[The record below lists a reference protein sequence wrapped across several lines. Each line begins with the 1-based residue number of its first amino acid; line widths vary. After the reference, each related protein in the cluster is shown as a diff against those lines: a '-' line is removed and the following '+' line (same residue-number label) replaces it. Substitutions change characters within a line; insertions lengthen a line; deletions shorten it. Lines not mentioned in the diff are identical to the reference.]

1 MIKRFAV
8 LLTLIIL
15 AVVLWVSN
23 YVYPNIYLQRAFYT
37 AVTVAMIHLL
47 SKHVFEDLLSRRIT
61 VSKTRYSFKKTVSI
75 VYLVVLVAVVINIWV
90 ENTQSLLLSYGII
103 AAGLAVALQDLFKNF
118 VGGVI
123 IFVTGIYRVGDRVEI
138 NSRKGDVIDI
148 DILYTTLMEMGE
160 WMSGDQATGR
170 LTIIPNGY
178 ILSGSVNNY
187 TKDHAFLWDE
197 ISVPITYES
206 DWKKAVTM
214 ILTIVR
220 RETGPVAYEA
230 EKSLSGLEEKYY
242 LPRKVVE
249 PAVFITLT
257 DNWISFN
264 IRYMTAVRERR
275 MTKNKL
281 SRLILDEIEKSD
293 NIKLASTTI
302 DIIGFPELRLGG
314 PEAGGG
320 ETSPETV

>member
-1 MIKRFAV
+1 MLKRF
-8 LLTLIIL
+8 LTLFTLIAL
-15 AVVLWVSN
+15 AAALWIVN
-23 YVYPNIYLQRAFYT
+23 YAYPNIDLQKAFYT
-37 AVTVAMIHLL
+37 VAAIAIIHLL
-47 SKHVFEDLLSRRIT
+47 FKHLFEDVLIKRIKA
-61 VSKTRYSFKKTVSI
+61 SKTRYSFKKTVSI

-90 ENTQSLLLSYGII
+90 ESTQNLLVSYGII

-118 VGGVI
+118 VGGII
-123 IFVTGIYRVGDRVEI
+123 IFVTGIYKVGDRVEI

-178 ILSGSVNNY
+178 ILAGSVNNY
-187 TKDHAFLWDE
+187 TKDHSFLWDE
-197 ISVPITYES
+197 IGVPITYDS
-206 DWKKAVTM
+206 DWREAVTK
-214 ILTIVR
+214 ILSVVR
-220 RETGPVAYEA
+220 RETGAVAYDA

-249 PAVFITLT
+249 PAVFIALT
-257 DNWISFN
+257 DNWINFN
-264 IRYMTAVRERR
+264 IRYMTAVRDRR

-281 SRLILDEIEKSD
+281 SRLILDEIEKAD

-302 DIIGFPELRLGG
+302 DIIGFPEVRLGG
-314 PEAGGG
+314 HEMGEGNTIPEK
-320 ETSPETV
+320 S

>member
-1 MIKRFAV
+1 MLKRF
-8 LLTLIIL
+8 LTLFTLIAL
-15 AVVLWVSN
+15 AAALWVVN
-23 YVYPNIYLQRAFYT
+23 YAYPSIDLQKAFYT
-37 AVTVAMIHLL
+37 VAAIAIIHLL
-47 SKHVFEDLLSRRIT
+47 FKHLFEDVLIKRIK

-75 VYLVVLVAVVINIWV
+75 VYLVVLAAVVINIWV
-90 ENTQSLLLSYGII
+90 DSTQSLLVSYGII

-118 VGGVI
+118 VGGII
-123 IFVTGIYRVGDRVEI
+123 IFVTGIYRVGDRIEI

-187 TKDHAFLWDE
+187 TKDHDFLWDE
-197 ISVPITYES
+197 ISVPITYDS
-206 DWKKAVTM
+206 DWREAVTT
-214 ILTIVR
+214 ILTVVR
-220 RETGPVAYEA
+220 KETGPVAYDA
-230 EKSLSGLEEKYY
+230 ERSLSNLEEKYY
-242 LPRKVVE
+242 LPRRVVE

-257 DNWISFN
+257 DNWINFN
-264 IRYMTAVRERR
+264 IRYMTVVRERR

-293 NIKLASTTI
+293 RITLASTTI
-302 DIIGFPELRLGG
+302 DIVGFPEVRLGG
-314 PEAGGG
+314 P
-320 ETSPETV
+320 